1 MNRVLPFAAGA
12 LFGLG
17 LIVSGMSDPERIL
30 GFLDFA
36 GPHWNPALAL
46 VMVGGLAV
54 TTPAFYI
61 ARRRGKTLAGA
72 PITLPDRKTITPR
85 LVIGSVLFGVGW
97 GLSGVCP
104 GPSIILAVTG
114 VAGGLWPPLLF
125 FAGLL
130 AGMLAFSLWSRR
142 QGGTP
147 PVAAAGAPSR

>member
-1 MNRVLPFAAGA
+1 MNRILPFAAGL

-17 LIVSGMSDPERIL
+17 LIVSGMSDPDRIL

-36 GPHWNPALAL
+36 GPNWNPALAL

-54 TTPAFYI
+54 TTPAFYL
-61 ARRRGKTLAGA
+61 ARRRGKTLAGM
-72 PITLPDRKTITPR
+72 TLSLPDRKTITPR

-114 VAGGLWPPLLF
+114 LAGGLWPPLLF

-130 AGMLAFSLWSRR
+130 AGMAAFSLWSRR
-142 QGGTP
+142 QAAAP
-147 PVAAAGAPSR
+147 PPAAVAAGER